1 MASTARPSNKVTHME
16 FKCAECGGDKART
29 FAVQIPIPD
38 KPGMFPARFEQAVE
52 CLKCGRVEI
61 DNSRRGNG

>member
-1 MASTARPSNKVTHME
+1 ME